1 MAHDPDLRTRILATA
16 RQLLDEGGV
25 AALSLREVARRAGVT
40 HQAPYHHFGDRESIV
55 AELVTAGF
63 QALAARLA
71 AVNDA
76 APGTPP
82 AQTLERS
89 GLAYV
94 GFALDEPGVFRVM
107 FRPELCDPARFPRA
121 REAGDQAHG
130 ELQRMVR
137 LVHGRD
143 DEGRAVACWSLV
155 HGLACLLVDGPLGLA
170 CPTPSARQALA
181 VQALQALVPAMLGS
195 EAAAR
200 RSARDATHRS
210 SAKPPRSVRVSPA
223 QAESAPSKGE

>member
-1 MAHDPDLRTRILATA
+1 MSSDSDLRSRILSTA

-25 AALSLREVARRAGVT
+25 SALSLREVARRAGVT

-63 QALAARLA
+63 AALAGRLA

-76 APGTPP
+76 ATTTTA
-82 AQTLERS
+82 AQTLAHS

-94 GFALDEPGVFRVM
+94 EFALDEPGVFRVM
-107 FRPELCDPARFPRA
+107 FRPELCDPARFPHAQDAGARA
-121 REAGDQAHG
+121 HA

-137 LVHGRD
+137 LVHGQD
-143 DEGRAVACWSLV
+143 DEARAVACWSMV

-170 CPTPSARQALA
+170 CPDAIARRALAAQALEM
-181 VQALQALVPAMLGS
+181 LTPAMLAHGAES
-195 EAAAR
+195 T
-200 RSARDATHRS
+200 SAQNTLMPLKPSRS
-210 SAKPPRSVRVSPA
+210 SGPKAKST
-223 QAESAPSKGE
+223 PSKGE

>member
-1 MAHDPDLRTRILATA
+1 MPHDPDLRTRILATA

-25 AALSLREVARRAGVT
+25 SALSLREVARRAGVT

-63 QALAARLA
+63 SALAARLA
-71 AVNDA
+71 EVNDA
-76 APGTPP
+76 ATATDP
-82 AQTLERS
+82 AQTLARS

-107 FRPELCDPARFPRA
+107 FRPELCDAGRFPRA
-121 REAGDQAHG
+121 QEAGDRAHG

-143 DEGRAVACWSLV
+143 DEARAVACWAMV
-155 HGLACLLVDGPLGLA
+155 HGLACLFVDGPLGQA
-170 CPTPSARQALA
+170 CPTPASRRAVAAQALES
-181 VQALQALVPAMLGS
+181 LVPAMLAPTLPG
-195 EAAAR
+195 
-200 RSARDATHRS
+200 
-210 SAKPPRSVRVSPA
+210 KPPRRARSLPSK
-223 QAESAPSKGE
+223 AESRPSKGE

>member
-1 MAHDPDLRTRILATA
+1 MSHDSDLRSRILSTA

-25 AALSLREVARRAGVT
+25 SALSLREVARRAGVT

-63 QALAARLA
+63 DALAGRLA
-71 AVNDA
+71 EVNDA
-76 APGTPP
+76 AASTPV
-82 AQTLERS
+82 AQTLALS

-107 FRPELCDPARFPRA
+107 FRPELCDPARFPQA
-121 REAGDQAHG
+121 RDAGARAHG
-130 ELQRMVR
+130 ELRRMVR

-143 DEGRAVACWSLV
+143 DESRAVACWSMV

-170 CPTPSARQALA
+170 CPDPAARRVLA
-181 VQALQALVPAMLGS
+181 VQALETLAPAML
-195 EAAAR
+195 AP
-200 RSARDATHRS
+200 ATMQT
-210 SAKPPRSVRVSPA
+210 PA
-223 QAESAPSKGE
+223 SRH